1 MNGIKC
7 INLQR
12 SMENNGF
19 SFSAVVFIVL
29 LTLKLSG
36 VIDWSW
42 WLITLHLWWIFP
54 FIIIVIIFALILLL
68 FEKLG
73 DTIREQD

>member
-1 MNGIKC
+1 
-7 INLQR
+7 
-12 SMENNGF
+12 MENNGF

-36 VIDWSW
+36 VIEWSW
-42 WLITLHLWWIFP
+42 WLITLPLWWIFP
-54 FIIIVIIFALILLL
+54 FILIVIIFALILLL

>member
-1 MNGIKC
+1 
-7 INLQR
+7 
-12 SMENNGF
+12 MENNGF

-29 LTLKLSG
+29 LTLKLSA

-42 WLITLHLWWIFP
+42 WIITLPLWWIFP
-54 FIIIVIIFALILLL
+54 FIILVIIFALILLL

>member
-1 MNGIKC
+1 
-7 INLQR
+7 
-12 SMENNGF
+12 MENNGF

-36 VIDWSW
+36 VIEWSW
-42 WLITLHLWWIFP
+42 WLITLPLWWIFP

-73 DTIREQD
+73 DTIREED